1 MALTCTECVF
11 TTLSPA
17 RAANP
22 TLLTR
27 QPPLTAAT
35 STPLSAKGSYTRQH
49 TMTNSR
55 ESFPPRPAST
65 SCAGGEHTRTAA
77 FFDLDKTII
86 ATSSAYAFGR
96 EFLHNG
102 LISPAEALQLSLAKA
117 SYMFS
122 GLSSEGMDA
131 SRDQLTAMVTGWSV
145 EEVRSIAR
153 DTMHHVVTPSIY
165 AEARELIRAHRA
177 AGDHVVI
184 VSASATVLVDIIAE
198 ELGVEHVIA
207 TELAEKDGRFTGEVL
222 FYCKGPHKA
231 EVLERTAA
239 AANIDLNASY
249 AYSDSATDIPM
260 LEKVGHPVAVNPDK
274 QLKRHAISHEWDI
287 RSFKDPVPLL
297 PAPTAKEIGIGASV
311 LAGTVAAIGAGLWLA
326 QHPDRPS
333 FPKRGSRHTS

>member
-1 MALTCTECVF
+1 M
-11 TTLSPA
+11 TTSREPRHPRRTATTRAGGDPA
-17 RAANP
+17 RA
-22 TLLTR
+22 
-27 QPPLTAAT
+27 
-35 STPLSAKGSYTRQH
+35 
-49 TMTNSR
+49 
-55 ESFPPRPAST
+55 
-65 SCAGGEHTRTAA
+65 AA

-122 GLSSEGMDA
+122 GLTSEGMD
-131 SRDQLTAMVTGWSV
+131 STRDQLTAMATGWSV
-145 EEVRSIAR
+145 DEVRAIAR
-153 DTMHHVVTPSIY
+153 ETMHHVVTPSIY

-177 AGDHVVI
+177 AGHHVVI
-184 VSASATVLVDIIAE
+184 VSASAAVLVDIIAE

-207 TELAEKDGRFTGEVL
+207 TELAEENGRFTGEVL
-222 FYCKGPHKA
+222 FYCKGPNKA
-231 EVLERTAA
+231 AALEQTAA
-239 AANIDLNASY
+239 AENLDLNASY

-274 QLKRHAISHEWDI
+274 QLKRHALAHEWDI

-311 LAGTVAAIGAGLWLA
+311 LAGTAAVIGAGLWLT
-326 QHPDRPS
+326 QHPGRPDP
-333 FPKRGSRHTS
+333 PKRGSRRAS